1 MGVASLAWGTTGVA
15 TRAALNAGVPPVGLV
30 TIRSILAAV
39 IIYGL
44 LAARRRR
51 IRIDRGRLI
60 LGGMMAVTNLA
71 LPFIL
76 FTLALQYASAGFVG
90 LLVAL
95 VPLLTATFAHFLLP
109 DEPLSVAK
117 LAGLAVGFAGV
128 ALLLGSGNSGLAEG
142 GRPLAAAVLSV
153 LAAASISYAAVYAK
167 GRPAGYDPL
176 QLTGMQFAG
185 GAVLLIATMAVME
198 GLPSGIT
205 IWGWEL
211 IWYLAVV
218 GSVVPFLAFFWAL
231 RHTTSTKASMIGYL
245 VPLIAL
251 TSGMVFM
258 DERLQSGIVAGG
270 IMILAGV
277 VLTDRAERRLVRT

>member
-1 MGVASLAWGTTGVA
+1 MGPRIWAAMGVASLAWGTTGVA
-15 TRAALNAGVPPVGLV
+15 TRGALNAGVPPVGLV

-109 DEPLSVAK
+109 DEPLSIAK
-117 LAGLAVGFAGV
+117 LTGLAVGVAGV
-128 ALLLGSGNSGLAEG
+128 VLLLGSGDSGLAEG

-167 GRPAGYDPL
+167 GRSVGYD
-176 QLTGMQFAG
+176 
-185 GAVLLIATMAVME
+185 
-198 GLPSGIT
+198 
-205 IWGWEL
+205 
-211 IWYLAVV
+211 
-218 GSVVPFLAFFWAL
+218 
-231 RHTTSTKASMIGYL
+231 
-245 VPLIAL
+245 
-251 TSGMVFM
+251 
-258 DERLQSGIVAGG
+258 
-270 IMILAGV
+270 
-277 VLTDRAERRLVRT
+277 